1 MSQITVQGL
10 YEKCDVLISVEDL
23 NSFYIQMYDNP
34 VLEDQNGLIQYEFN
48 SDLELVEI
56 TEDGNI
62 LIDNCEHEVYNYQ
75 KVSKEYLTSI

>member
-1 MSQITVQGL
+1 
-10 YEKCDVLISVEDL
+10 
-23 NSFYIQMYDNP
+23 MYDNP
-34 VLEDQNGLIQYEFN
+34 VLEDQNGLIQYEFK

-62 LIDNCEHEVYNYQ
+62 LIDNCEYEVYNYQ

>member
-1 MSQITVQGL
+1 MNQITIQGL

-34 VLEDQNGLIQYEFN
+34 VLEDQNGLIQYEFK

-62 LIDNCEHEVYNYQ
+62 LIDNCEYEVYNYQ

>member
-23 NSFYIQMYDNP
+23 NSFYIQTYDNP
-34 VLEDQNGLIQYEFN
+34 TLEDQNGLIQYEFN
-48 SDLELVEI
+48 SDSELVEI
-56 TEDGNI
+56 TENGNI
-62 LIDNCEHEVYNYQ
+62 LIDNCEYEAYNYQ